1 MIKLTFLGHSAFKV
15 EIGSYILLID
25 PFITG
30 NPQATVSPEDLHP
43 QYILVTH
50 GHGDHFGDTID
61 IAKRNNSLIIAI
73 NELAIYCS
81 QKGVKAHPM
90 HIGGAHTFDF
100 GTVRLTQAHHSSTII
115 EGKTFIPAG
124 DSAGIIIDA
133 EGKRLYHAGDTCVF
147 GDMKLIGEM
156 YPLDVAL
163 LPIGS
168 NFTMDIYEAVQAVKF
183 LNPRVVIPIHYN
195 TFNLIKADPEEFAR
209 MVPSQTETVI
219 LKPGDTYNL

>member
-50 GHGDHFGDTID
+50 GHGDHLGDTID
-61 IAKRNNSLIIAI
+61 IAKRNNSLIITV

-81 QKGVKAHPM
+81 QKGVKTHPM
-90 HIGGAHTFDF
+90 HIGGAHSFDF
-100 GTVRLTQAHHSSTII
+100 GTVRFTQAHHSSTII
-115 EGKTFIPAG
+115 EEKTFIPAG
-124 DSAGIIIDA
+124 DSSGIIIDA

-183 LNPRVVIPIHYN
+183 LNPKVVIPIHYN